1 MARTSKK
8 NRQTAVVPVK
18 KEKIYSV
25 GIYARLSVDGTDRK
39 NESIDNQLNMCRE
52 YVRAH
57 EDMEIFDCYS
67 DLGKTGTNFQRDDFE
82 RLMAD
87 VRMRK
92 VDCIVVKD
100 VEIRT

>member
-8 NRQTAVVPVK
+8 NRQTAVPVK

-67 DLGKTGTNFQRDDFE
+67 E
-82 RLMAD
+82 M
-87 VRMRK
+87 
-92 VDCIVVKD
+92 
-100 VEIRT
+100 

>member
-1 MARTSKK
+1 
-8 NRQTAVVPVK
+8 
-18 KEKIYSV
+18 
-25 GIYARLSVDGTDRK
+25 
-39 NESIDNQLNMCRE
+39 MCRE